1 MLFKSQ
7 TLGIF
12 SAARILK
19 WIESWIIVSISMIM
33 NGRDKQT
40 DDRECSLALW
50 ADRAVWEHDEIRGK
64 RSRKNLIK
72 PFHSIKYLWH
82 FPSLNFLLLQVFNE
96 KFLSISEQ
104 QAEAEAVVMI
114 TNMEYSIALNP
125 SPSHSFGW
133 TKRRICLV
141 ECRFSCYRYQFS
153 RFIQISMNHAWHFFF
168 VLSGNP
174 SPPPLLQPY

>member
-104 QAEAEAVVMI
+104 QAEACLCSVNI
-114 TNMEYSIALNP
+114 LTLNLILIYCLL
-125 SPSHSFGW
+125 FK
-133 TKRRICLV
+133 TKNNSLFCV
-141 ECRFSCYRYQFS
+141 NKKSC
-153 RFIQISMNHAWHFFF
+153 N
-168 VLSGNP
+168 
-174 SPPPLLQPY
+174 